1 MAKGQTFDPERS
13 FFVHEPSGVRIWR
26 MTSSDCADTNFYFI
40 SPCWTA
46 DSKYF
51 VFYSNR
57 PEGEKE
63 VNLFRMDIGNGKIL
77 QLTEE
82 KDILPHSACLSRD
95 GQKLFYA
102 AQNRVCAISLSTL
115 AEERVA
121 NLPKGCVQFSLFSAN
136 PDGKYL
142 SAYFKYRDVGHI
154 GYIDLEKKTLEF
166 IAEED
171 GFMRTNAV
179 TFGFPQFS
187 PAENIMLYSHQKIP
201 QSDIPQKMWVIDIGG
216 YKHPLYRK
224 QPKEWI
230 THETWMPDGKGVL
243 FVNYPNAVMYINGD
257 GSVTREVCKGKFWH
271 ASPGRDGK
279 KIAADTR
286 EGEIFL
292 IDFENGGS
300 KMIFSGIK
308 TDEDRC
314 HHPHPTFNPAGDRVL
329 FWANVHGKDNLY
341 LAEVGSVEIPEREVT
356 EEIETDKAAETTAA
370 PQNRGEPRP
379 DVKSGREGTEKEK
392 TGEDAP
398 LVLPDEAIKEME
410 EENKDKTSG
419 L

>member
-26 MTSSDCADTNFYFI
+26 MTSSECADTNFYFI

-121 NLPKGCVQFSLFSAN
+121 NLPKGCTQFSLFSAS

-187 PAENIMLYSHQKIP
+187 PVENVMLYSHQKIP

-257 GSVTREVCKGKFWH
+257 GSVIREICKGKFWH
-271 ASPGRDGK
+271 ASPSRDGK
-279 KIAADTR
+279 KIVADTR

-292 IDFENGGS
+292 IDFETEGS

-329 FWANVHGKDNLY
+329 FWANTHGKDNLY
-341 LAEVGSVEIPEREVT
+341 LADVGSVEIPKREIT
-356 EEIETDKAAETTAA
+356 EEAAEQTETTATT
-370 PQNRGEPRP
+370 E
-379 DVKSGREGTEKEK
+379 DTEKDK
-392 TGEDAP
+392 TTEDAP
-398 LVLPDEAIKEME
+398 MFEPDDVKEIEKE
-410 EENKDKTSG
+410 ESG
-419 L
+419 T